1 MYKKIQIND
10 LIKLHNISVI
20 DVREQYEYIMGHIP
34 NAINI
39 PVNDIV
45 EDYEKYLYKDQE
57 YYIYCETNIR
67 SSRVCNFLANLGYD
81 VILLDGGYKAWVE
94 RNNNIEF

>member
-10 LIKLHNISVI
+10 LPKIQNILVI
-20 DVREQYEYIMGHIP
+20 DVREPSEFRMGHIP

-45 EDYEKYLYKDQE
+45 QNYEKYLYKDQE
-57 YYIYCETNIR
+57 YYIYCKTNIR
-67 SSRVCNFLANLGYD
+67 SSRVCNFLANLGYE
-81 VILLDGGYKAWVE
+81 VILLDGGYKLWV
-94 RNNNIEF
+94 NSNGKV